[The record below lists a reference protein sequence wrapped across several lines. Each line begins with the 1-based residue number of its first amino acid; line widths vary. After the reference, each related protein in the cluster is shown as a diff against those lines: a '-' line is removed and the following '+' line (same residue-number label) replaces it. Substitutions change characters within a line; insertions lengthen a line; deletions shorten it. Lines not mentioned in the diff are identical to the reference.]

1 MFLIIWASALANRL
15 ISFLNNYERHKDNHL
30 FQFTKH
36 VCLLCWVNQILRI
49 EAPPQQS
56 PFFFFLTLATWE
68 HVCVVKNLDLSVNA
82 PLLPCLQSPLYKL
95 ANMFMSF
102 SPLGSLLPT
111 FYSQKVRAQDAI
123 YWSFWFFF
131 WKIISEITL
140 PSQHTFIQL
149 ILSGIILLLITS
161 SNSFFLILRHVH
173 YYTAEA
179 LSHTLYHT
187 LFSSRIILFQ

>member
-1 MFLIIWASALANRL
+1 MRGTRTITCFNLLSMCAYSVGLPKYWGLRHH
-15 ISFLNNYERHKDNHL
+15 LNNHL
-30 FQFTKH
+30 
-36 VCLLCWVNQILRI
+36 
-49 EAPPQQS
+49 
-56 PFFFFLTLATWE
+56 FFFLTLATWE

-123 YWSFWFFF
+123 YWSFLFFF